1 MFDAKMT
8 RLFVQI
14 DDDINALFKM
24 FLVSKLL

>member
-1 MFDAKMT
+1 MFDGKMT

-24 FLVSKLL
+24 FLVLKP